1 MRAAIE
7 ALREHFGAIALSP
20 IYESR
25 AVGFD
30 GDAFLN
36 CVAAFDTALPPAQ
49 VAAALHAIEADH
61 GRRREG
67 PRFGPRTLDLDLL
80 LYGDE
85 VSDNPVLPR
94 PEILEYDFVL
104 RPLADLAPAERHPR
118 NGETYESLWRH
129 FQGARTGLRRVA
141 FDKSSGRM
149 GERRGNR

>member
-7 ALREHFGAIALSP
+7 ALRERFGAIALSP

-104 RPLADLAPAERHPR
+104 RPLADLVPAELHPR
-118 NGETYESLWRH
+118 LRETYESLWH
-129 FQGARTGLRRVA
+129 AFAGERTALRRMDLSDA
-141 FDKSSGRM
+141 QSRGAQ
-149 GERRGNR
+149 RRR